1 MTEIWWWSSDTNAVG
16 VNGHARSLF
25 GVKAGQSQRG
35 DERIGAKAL
44 RAEHRLSPV
53 KSFGVR
59 LRRR

>member
-1 MTEIWWWSSDTNAVG
+1 MG
-16 VNGHARSLF
+16 VNGLARSLF